1 MATGR
6 PIEFDP
12 DQVVASATAAF
23 WSKGYEA
30 TSLQDLLQ
38 ATGLSKSSLYQAF
51 GGKQQLFGRCI
62 SAYTDR
68 MVAMLLER
76 LGNSRSAIE
85 FIDAVLTEIGSE
97 GAHGRR
103 PVGCLVMNTASE
115 FGQRDPVFAEWVET
129 GIARVRAVMLRAIEQ
144 GQRSGE
150 VSRSRSAAALA
161 DYLMSSVAGLRTMV
175 KAGTPTKKVLGV
187 VSLVVSTLK

>member
-30 TSLQDLLQ
+30 TSLQDLLD
-38 ATGLSKSSLYQAF
+38 ATGLSKSSLYQSF

-68 MVAMLLER
+68 MVALLLER
-76 LGNSRSAIE
+76 LGDSDSAMQ
-85 FIDAVLTEIGSE
+85 FIDSVLTEVGSE
-97 GAHGRR
+97 GARGRR
-103 PVGCLVMNTASE
+103 PIGCLVMNTASE
-115 FGQRDPVFAEWVET
+115 FGQREPVFAEWVDS
-129 GIARVRAVMLRAIEQ
+129 GISRVRAVMLRAVEQ
-144 GQRSGE
+144 GQRAGE
-150 VSRSRSAAALA
+150 ISRSRSAAALA
-161 DYLMSSVAGLRTMV
+161 DYLMSSIAGLRTMV

-187 VSLVVSTLK
+187 VDLIVSTLK

>member
-12 DQVVASATAAF
+12 DQVVASAMTAF

-30 TSLQDLLQ
+30 TSLQDLLD
-38 ATGLSKSSLYQAF
+38 ATGLSKSSLYQSF

-68 MVAMLLER
+68 MVTMLRER
-76 LGNSRSAIE
+76 LGSSGSATQ
-85 FIDAVLTEIGSE
+85 FIHSVLTEIGSE
-97 GAHGRR
+97 GAHGQR

-115 FGQRDPVFAEWVET
+115 FGQREPVFAEWVDS
-129 GIARVRAVMLRAIEQ
+129 GISRVRAVMLRAVEQ
-144 GQRSGE
+144 GQRAGE
-150 VSRSRSAAALA
+150 ISRSTSAAALA
-161 DYLMSSVAGLRTMV
+161 DYLMSSIAGLRTMV

-187 VSLVVSTLK
+187 VDLVVSTLK

>member
-30 TSLQDLLQ
+30 TSLQDLLD
-38 ATGLSKSSLYQAF
+38 ATGLSKSSLYQSF

-68 MVAMLLER
+68 MVALLLER
-76 LGNSRSAIE
+76 LGGSGSAMQ
-85 FIDAVLTEIGSE
+85 FICTVLTEIGSE

-103 PVGCLVMNTASE
+103 PIGCLVMNTASE
-115 FGQRDPVFAEWVET
+115 FGQREPVFAEWVDS
-129 GIARVRAVMLRAIEQ
+129 GISRVRAVMLRAIEQ
-144 GQRSGE
+144 GQRAGE
-150 VSRSRSAAALA
+150 ISRSRSAAALA
-161 DYLMSSVAGLRTMV
+161 DYLMSSIAGLRTMV
-175 KAGTPTKKVLGV
+175 KAGTPTRKVLGV
-187 VSLVVSTLK
+187 VDLVVSTLK

>member
-30 TSLQDLLQ
+30 TSLQDLLD
-38 ATGLSKSSLYQAF
+38 ATGLSKSSLYQSF

-68 MVAMLLER
+68 MVALLLER
-76 LGNSRSAIE
+76 LGGSGSAMQ
-85 FIDAVLTEIGSE
+85 FIRAVLTEIGSE
-97 GAHGRR
+97 GAHGQR
-103 PVGCLVMNTASE
+103 PIGCLVMNTASE
-115 FGQRDPVFAEWVET
+115 FGQREPVFAGWVDS
-129 GIARVRAVMLRAIEQ
+129 GISRVRAVMLRAIEQ
-144 GQRSGE
+144 GQRAGE
-150 VSRSRSAAALA
+150 ISRSRSAAALA
-161 DYLMSSVAGLRTMV
+161 DYVMSSIAGLRTMV

-187 VSLVVSTLK
+187 VDLIVSTLK